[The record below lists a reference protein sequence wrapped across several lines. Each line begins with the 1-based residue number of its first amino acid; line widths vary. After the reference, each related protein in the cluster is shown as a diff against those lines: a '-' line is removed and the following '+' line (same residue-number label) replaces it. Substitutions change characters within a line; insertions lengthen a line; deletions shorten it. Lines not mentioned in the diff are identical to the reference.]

1 MSDLTAEQEQQQEE
15 EVFSSSDPAFWDYV
29 RLKDFTKKTGIEE
42 RDCHAFCAKELF
54 DNAADIIEKWRLNNA
69 TITIDI
75 KNDPDDGNCTSS
87 DTMIISVSNP
97 NPGNKPVF
105 GNLEQTFNYKRS
117 FSSKS
122 NQYKVTRG
130 AQGDALKELG
140 TIPYMLTNSGD
151 GGEDKPWEY
160 SLVFQ
165 HNKKV
170 DNVYIEVDRKNRIIK
185 RRLERSACED
195 TDTKVTITLPTLSPK
210 TYMSFLDFC
219 RIYTLFNTHLSFRL
233 FVDGKQHNTLPALLP
248 MSENYNNPN
257 SIYCYSEVEFQDF
270 LTDLYDKNMS
280 VYDALIRSEFR
291 EINQPGRFEDLKDI
305 TIAQLTTHKTNEIHS
320 RLRKSMLPM
329 SELSTPYYHSKTK
342 RKAAL
347 VNRYRLMAPSS
358 LQLDYDRAVYQR
370 TDPKDT
376 IYSNKTIRFP
386 YSFEVLA
393 IPIKKQA
400 QEESIIISGVN
411 YSTSINNH
419 SYFRAGNYS
428 SGYNWTHQ
436 NGESLSAMDIEEIIR
451 VSSAG
456 ADINYDDNI
465 ASRKQRQPCVIIAHL
480 VSPRPEYK
488 HGYGKSTLKLEPYS
502 TRMAETIEAVVKRIP
517 LRNRTAPSKEYEG
530 LTGNLDLLLQRR
542 WQKVKENPLI
552 LDPISPYYDPW
563 TQSTVWY
570 HLREEYLLPIERQYH
585 VTMIKK
591 DTRTYITA
599 MISER
604 CEKLEGSPKREQL
617 GIFASPRATM
627 YVNGQWYRVD
637 IDDIPALAGKG
648 TDVIFIEKQG
658 IVEIIKHLADIY
670 GLAFVNTQGHF
681 AEYPRNLV
689 PEITEQ
695 GGNVVILTDFD
706 CAGIHIAERIIA
718 DDVTYNY
725 VDDKGNTSLEQKDGY
740 HYKEHIGRKV
750 KRLGIDMETLEY
762 FMSKVQEEGQT
773 ITVEVRDDET
783 GNLNEETITTLEQ
796 LIEHVQEPYPK
807 AENKEDKQ
815 QPGVNVITSLIRY
828 AKKYLLAKGHCDIPN
843 SKYQDYR
850 LNYGKHDRYEYVF
863 ENFEYL
869 TGLDVEEAMKYM
881 RLWNHDSELNNDEK
895 GAINDLLAD
904 RPPEDAKRIE
914 LDSVLKVVKANMFS
928 EFIVHKLQEFFPERK
943 YIDRAITLPNE
954 YFGEKFNILPENT
967 RELFLRA
974 ARIADKA
981 AKPTEDEIRK
991 ELENWSPTDE
1001 EATKKGI
1008 PTLLVIPT
1016 ENMVNEMLLAKAVE
1030 KDPDMQTFEEEAK
1043 DMLDALPPAEDEDTD
1058 DTADDEDPD
1067 EEEESR

>member
-1 MSDLTAEQEQQQEE
+1 MSNSETEPVAEARMEEEETEE
-15 EVFSSSDPAFWDYV
+15 EVFSSSDPTFWDYV

-42 RDCHAFCAKELF
+42 KDCHAFCAKELF
-54 DNAADIIEKWRLNNA
+54 DNGGDVVEKWRLSNA

-75 KNDPDDGNCTSS
+75 KNDPDNN
-87 DTMIISVSNP
+87 TMTLSVSNP
-97 NPGNKPVF
+97 NPGNKAVF
-105 GNLEQTFNYKRS
+105 SNLEQTFNYKRS
-117 FSSKS
+117 HSSKS
-122 NQYKVTRG
+122 NQYRVTRG

-140 TIPYMLTNSGD
+140 TIPYMLINSGE

-160 SLVFQ
+160 PLIFQ
-165 HNKKV
+165 HNIKIDKV
-170 DNVYIEVDRKNRIIK
+170 HVKVDRKNRVIK
-185 RRLERSACED
+185 HRIERSTCED

-210 TYMSFLDFC
+210 TYPSFLDFC
-219 RIYTLFNTHLSFRL
+219 RVYTLFNTHLSFRI
-233 FVDGKQHNTLPALLP
+233 FVDGKQYNNLPAPLP
-248 MSENYNNPN
+248 ISEDYDNPN

-305 TIAQLTTHKTNEIHS
+305 TIAELTPKIINEIHK

-329 SELSTPYYHSKTK
+329 SALSTPYKHSKTK
-342 RKAAL
+342 RKEAL
-347 VNRYRLMAPSS
+347 VNRYRQMAPSS
-358 LQLDYDRAVYQR
+358 LQLDYDKAIYQR

-376 IYSNKTIRFP
+376 INNNKTIKFP
-386 YSFEVLA
+386 YTFEVLA
-393 IPIKKQA
+393 IPIKNQT
-400 QEESIIISGVN
+400 QEDPIIISGVN
-411 YSTSINNH
+411 YSTSINNR
-419 SYFRAGNYS
+419 SYFMADKYVYS
-428 SGYNWTHQ
+428 WNNEKGTP
-436 NGESLSAMDIEEIIR
+436 LSAYNIEGVIR

-456 ADINYDDNI
+456 ADISYDDNI

-502 TRMAETIEAVVKRIP
+502 TLMAETIEAVVKRIP
-517 LRNRTAPSKEYEG
+517 LRNRTKPSKEYEG
-530 LTGNLDLLLQRR
+530 PTGNLDLLLQKR
-542 WQKVKENPLI
+542 WDDVRANHNI
-552 LDPISPYYDPW
+552 LDPNSPYYDPW

-585 VTMIKK
+585 VTMIKSG
-591 DTRTYITA
+591 TRTSVTA
-599 MISER
+599 MINER
-604 CEKLEGSPKREQL
+604 CEKLEGRPKREQL
-617 GIFASPRATM
+617 GIFAAPRATM
-627 YVNGQWYRVD
+627 YVNGQWYRID
-637 IDDIPALAGKG
+637 IDSIAEIAGKG

-670 GLAFVNTQGHF
+670 GFAFVNTQGHF

-725 VDDKGNTSLEQKDGY
+725 VDDKGNTSLEEKEGY
-740 HYKEHIGRKV
+740 HYKEYIGEKV
-750 KRLGIDMETLEY
+750 KRLGIDMKTLEY
-762 FMSKVQEEGQT
+762 FISKVHEEGQT
-773 ITVEVRDDET
+773 ITVEVRDDQ
-783 GNLNEETITTLEQ
+783 GNLNEETITTLER
-796 LIEHVQEPYPK
+796 LVEHVQEPYPK

-828 AKKYLLAKGHCDIPN
+828 AKKYLLAKGHADMPGGRYEDYQRMYE
-843 SKYQDYR
+843 KYV
-850 LNYGKHDRYEYVF
+850 RYEYIF

-869 TGLDVEEAMKYM
+869 TGLDVDEAMKDM
-881 RLWNHDSELNNDEK
+881 KLWNHDSELSNDEK
-895 GAINDLLAD
+895 AAINELLED
-904 RPPEDAKRIE
+904 RLPADAKRIE

-943 YIDRAITLPNE
+943 YIDRAITLPKE
-954 YFGEKFNILPENT
+954 YFGEKFNILPENI

-974 ARIADKA
+974 ARIADRA

-991 ELENWSPTDE
+991 ELENWPPTE
-1001 EATKKGI
+1001 EEVTKKGI

-1016 ENMVNEMLLAKAVE
+1016 EKMVNEMLITKTVE
-1030 KDPDMQTFEEEAK
+1030 KDPDMQEFEEEAK
-1043 DMLDALPPAEDEDTD
+1043 DMLDTLPPEEEDTVD
-1058 DTADDEDPD
+1058 VHDTTADEEPD
-1067 EEEESR
+1067 EEE